1 MDGRYSL
8 KVVLPALFP
17 DDPDLDYHALGGVH
31 NGGEAAAAYDALAL
45 MEPEER
51 ERTMEQLLRYCELDT
66 YAMVRIWQRLME
78 VTGKKVDAAPPC
90 AAHIGAEPANTPE
103 GTPTAGDSRDEGGTP
118 PKQGGM
124 RSLLQRIF
132 NFG

>member
-1 MDGRYSL
+1 MGGRYSL

-17 DDPDLDYHALGGVH
+17 DDPDLDYHALEGVH

-51 ERTMEQLLRYCELDT
+51 ERTMGQLLRYCELDT

-78 VTGKKVDAAPPC
+78 VTGREVEVRPAHNAAVDRVPMVVP
-90 AAHIGAEPANTPE
+90 AEVPAVNDTHNE
-103 GTPTAGDSRDEGGTP
+103 EHDP
-118 PKQGGM
+118 PKPGHV
-124 RSLLQRIF
+124 RSWLQHIF
-132 NFG
+132 HT